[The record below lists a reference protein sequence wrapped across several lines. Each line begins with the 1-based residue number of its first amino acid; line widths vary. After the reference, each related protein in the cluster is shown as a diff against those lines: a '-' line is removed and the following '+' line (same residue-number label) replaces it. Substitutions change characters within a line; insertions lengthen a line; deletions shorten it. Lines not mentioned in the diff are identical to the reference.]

1 MNNLVN
7 SLENNP
13 SNKRNV
19 QYSLDKMKDIMI
31 DVNYYV
37 EDIQKV
43 EHKTHKI
50 KEKASEFRNNSKE
63 F

>member
-1 MNNLVN
+1 
-7 SLENNP
+7 
-13 SNKRNV
+13 
-19 QYSLDKMKDIMI
+19 MKDIMI

-50 KEKASEFRNNSKE
+50 KEKASELKSNAKE
-63 F
+63 YK